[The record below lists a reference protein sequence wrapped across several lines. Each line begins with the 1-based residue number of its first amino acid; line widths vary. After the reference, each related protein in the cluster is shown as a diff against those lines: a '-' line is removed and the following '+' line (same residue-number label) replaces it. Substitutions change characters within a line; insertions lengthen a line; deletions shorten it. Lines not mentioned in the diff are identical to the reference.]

1 MAVSFFRSGEWGVA
15 RNLNCA
21 KLRETARLK
30 LRGGVGSGEWLCHS
44 PPSGGSGFRVRVRGG
59 LGLGLGLGVS

>member
-15 RNLNCA
+15 RDLNCA

-30 LRGGVGSGEWLCHS
+30 LRGGVGSG
-44 PPSGGSGFRVRVRGG
+44 FRVRGG